1 MSSATPPPPGT
12 WERLRK
18 NPVAVGAM
26 LLLGLII
33 FFAIFGPVLYRIDP
47 HSTSH
52 EQYQPPSGT
61 HFFGT
66 DNNGRD
72 SLARI
77 IEGAR
82 ISLLVGFCGAMV
94 SLFVG
99 TSYGLVSGYLGGRID
114 NVMMRFVEILYALP
128 RLLLIII
135 FTFVF
140 DKKMKV
146 WLAGTTWTVGKTVI
160 LSGPDL
166 VGYSKIIILIFALGL
181 IEWLTMA
188 RIVRGQV
195 LSLKNLQFVTAARAL
210 GQSHSRIIVRH
221 LLPNVVGI
229 IIVYLTLT
237 IPAVILDE
245 SFLSFLG
252 LGVQAPQASW
262 GSLLSDGAQ
271 VINPVKSYWWLL
283 VYPALV
289 MSVTLLALNFLGDAL
304 RDALDPRARR

>member
-1 MSSATPPPPGT
+1 MSSATPPPPGA

-33 FFAIFGPVLYRIDP
+33 FLAIFGPALYSIDP

-72 SLARI
+72 ALARI

-114 NVMMRFVEILYALP
+114 NIMMRFVEILYALP

-140 DKKMKV
+140 DKQMKV
-146 WLAGTTWTVGKTVI
+146 WLAGTTWTVGKTVL

-210 GQSHSRIIVRH
+210 GQSHARIIVRH
-221 LLPNVVGI
+221 LLPNIIGI

-283 VYPALV
+283 VFPAMV
-289 MSVTLLALNFLGDAL
+289 MSVTLLSLNFLGDAL
-304 RDALDPRARR
+304 RDALDPRARG